1 MSVETS
7 MRDVLPEPTNEN
19 GEPLPATSPE
29 PAGDAAA
36 ASSSLEASAEA
47 KRIAAAILEVLA
59 GTRGP
64 SEAASVLGIS
74 LARYYQ
80 LETRA
85 LAGLV
90 AGCEPRRRGIRK
102 GPTELASLRQECDRL
117 RRECARQQALVRA
130 AQRTVGLAPSPPP
143 PGPPPAAS
151 GSTGKKRRKRRPR
164 ARALKA
170 AALLRGQDGGANAG
184 SAATPKSQ
192 SPSATS
198 AETS

>member
-1 MSVETS
+1 VNFEPMKPEAE
-7 MRDVLPEPTNEN
+7 PEPINEN
-19 GEPLPATSPE
+19 DQPMSEPTSASAGE
-29 PAGDAAA
+29 AAA
-36 ASSSLEASAEA
+36 GPSSSLDASAEA
-47 KRIAAAILEVLA
+47 KRLAAVILEVLA

-64 SEAASVLGIS
+64 SEGATLLGIS

-102 GPTELASLRQECDRL
+102 GPTELSTLRQECDRL

-130 AQRTVGLAPSPPP
+130 AQRTVGLASPPP
-143 PGPPPAAS
+143 APAPPPSSLGNA
-151 GSTGKKRRKRRPR
+151 GRKRRKRRPR

-170 AALLRGQDGGANAG
+170 AALLRGQDASGPVEESAKGEG
-184 SAATPKSQ
+184 SSPK
-192 SPSATS
+192 TS
-198 AETS
+198 